1 MRYAPP
7 GLVLNDFAVLP
18 DEGGWHL
25 LHLQASPV
33 LPFDA
38 AVQETSYGH
47 AYSTDLLHWEP
58 RGEVFGVAPPGRFDD
73 GAVWTMSTVDR
84 PGGGLAML
92 YTGVCARPYPA
103 TQAIGLAYSPRRD
116 GTGWR
121 RLSREAVCT
130 ADPRWYRTDRHQAWR
145 DPYVVHDPVRE
156 RWVMFVAARRAGVP
170 PTIGGCIG
178 VAVSTDL
185 QRRTVLPPLV
195 GGRRFPELE
204 CPVVERIGGR
214 WWMFVCVSTD
224 HSVDVYSSDDVMG
237 PTCGAA
243 GWRPRRVRAAA
254 AVRARWAAGPAHR
267 AAAGRAAR
275 RRGAGAGH
283 ARPAQAAGA
292 RRRWRPVPRLVA
304 ARREGRRPAGVR
316 HGR

>member
-47 AYSTDLLHWEP
+47 AYSTDLLRWEP

-92 YTGVCARPYPA
+92 YTGVCARPHPA

-130 ADPRWYRTDRHQAWR
+130 ADSRWYRTDRHQAWR
-145 DPYVVHDPVRE
+145 DPYVVRDPVRE

-170 PTIGGCIG
+170 PAVGGCIG

-185 QRRTVLPPLV
+185 QRWTVLPPLV

-204 CPVVERIGGR
+204 CPVVERVGGR
-214 WWMFVCVSTD
+214 WWMLVCVSTD

-237 PTCGAA
+237 PY
-243 GWRPRRVRAAA
+243 V
-254 AVRARWAAGPAHR
+254 GPYV
-267 AAAGRAAR
+267 
-275 RRGAGAGH
+275 RRGRLAPPGVYA
-283 ARPAQAAGA
+283 
-292 RRRWRPVPRLVA
+292 PRLLATPGGPLVLHTMQ
-304 ARREGRRPAGVR
+304 RRAGLRDDGALVR
-316 HGR
+316 GMLAQPKRLELDGDGVPFLAW